1 MGDRSLD
8 DFLDG
13 DDDGDDTEESPDRA
27 EEAVDDDPADTADG
41 DREGAETDVDDEP
54 DASADG
60 IEGETGEEG
69 EVDDD
74 EADEG
79 DGPRVDPTT
88 VEPAEA
94 TYAWSG
100 DGNTCAACGET
111 VERRWRSDDG
121 LVCPDCKEW

>member
-13 DDDGDDTEESPDRA
+13 DSGDGDGDGPDESPDRSESA
-27 EEAVDDDPADTADG
+27 ADDSVDTDDDDLEEA
-41 DREGAETDVDDEP
+41 ETSVDDETEV
-54 DASADG
+54 DTGGDD
-60 IEGETGEEG
+60 GETGDE
-69 EVDDD
+69 DD
-74 EADEG
+74 G
-79 DGPRVDPTT
+79 VRVDPTT

-100 DGNTCAACGET
+100 DGGTCAACGET
-111 VERRWRSDDG
+111 VDRRWRSDDG